1 MELVLAT
8 LALVGVLGAA
18 TIWLKHHLDLA
29 RSDASQ
35 SRRERAQLDAE
46 LSQLRAQYAAIMQD
60 LAEGVL
66 LLDTTGRVIL
76 MNQAARDL
84 LRVSKGEGQAL
95 NEVAWGWNLQPLIDE
110 VATRKSESLSQLV
123 VKDERALQARVRAI
137 TADSRAAVLLLLTE
151 VTELQRLGRMRR
163 EMVANVSHELRTP
176 IATLNLLAETLYN
189 EIPAD
194 PVLERDLLAK
204 LRGQIDLL
212 HQLTTEMMDLSM
224 IESGQ
229 LPIKLVEVQVT
240 QIVDEALALLG
251 PQAERKG
258 STIRID
264 VPVDLCVLA
273 DAAAVD
279 KVLRNLIHNAIK
291 FTPASGSIQIRA
303 RRDGDNVEI
312 EVVDEGIGIPARDLP
327 RIFERF
333 YKVDRARTSGESR
346 GTGLGLAI
354 AKHIVEGHGGRIWAE
369 SEEGRGSRF
378 HFTLPAAN

>member
-1 MELVLAT
+1 MEFVIAGIAL
-8 LALVGVLGAA
+8 LALLGAA
-18 TIWLKHHLDLA
+18 VLVKHYFDLA
-29 RSDASQ
+29 RSDAEAA
-35 SRRERAQLDAE
+35 RREGAQLQAESTLMRAQH
-46 LSQLRAQYAAIMQD
+46 AAIMQN

-66 LLDTTGRVIL
+66 LLDASGRIIF

-84 LRVSKGEGQAL
+84 LRAPKGEGATL
-95 NEVAWGWNLQPLIDE
+95 NDIAWGWNLQPLVDDIRSLKTE
-110 VATRKSESLSQLV
+110 ALSQLV
-123 VKDERALQARVRAI
+123 VKDERALQARARTI
-137 TADSRAAVLLLLTE
+137 PIDRAAGVLLILTE

-163 EMVANVSHELRTP
+163 ELVANVSHELRTP
-176 IATLNLLAETLYN
+176 IATLNLLAETISN
-189 EIPAD
+189 ELPAD
-194 PVLERDLLAK
+194 ATLVRDLMTK

-229 LPIKLVEVQVT
+229 LPIKLVEVPVT
-240 QIVDEALALLG
+240 QLVEEALALLH

-258 STIRID
+258 LSVEID
-264 VPVDLCVLA
+264 VPSDLRVLA
-273 DAAAVD
+273 DATAVN

-291 FTPASGSIQIRA
+291 FTAALGCIQIHA
-303 RRDGDNVEI
+303 RRKGDNVEI
-312 EVVDEGIGIPARDLP
+312 EVLDEGIGIPARDLP

-369 SEEGRGSRF
+369 SEEGKGSRF
-378 HFTLPAAN
+378 YFTLPTAN